1 MPNRIHIVVVEDNL
15 TLQELMVEHISQG
28 GYQVKGMS
36 CADDLDEHLMTNRID
51 VLVLDLNLP
60 GEDGISIAKRLRA
73 SNPNLYIVMLTAKT
87 SENDKVLGYESGADI
102 YLSKPASPI
111 EVTSAISGIER
122 RIISQR
128 QEKSELTL
136 DVQKMQLI
144 GSQGEVHLGAS
155 ELAILKALIEAPNQ
169 RLEYWRL
176 MDFIDN
182 EPTDKTKI
190 ALGVQI
196 HRLKKKLMKIG
207 ASSSAIKSIH
217 KEGYQLGALVKL
229 I

>member
-1 MPNRIHIVVVEDNL
+1 
-15 TLQELMVEHISQG
+15 
-28 GYQVKGMS
+28 MS
-36 CADDLDEHLMTNRID
+36 SADELDEHLMNNRID

-60 GEDGISIAKRLRA
+60 GEDGLSIAKRLRVA
-73 SNPNLYIVMLTAKT
+73 NPNLYIVMLTAKT
-87 SENDKVLGYESGADI
+87 SENDKVLGYQSGADI
-102 YLSKPASPI
+102 YLSKPASPL

-128 QEKSELTL
+128 HEKSELTL

-144 GSQGEVHLGAS
+144 GARGEVPLGAS
-155 ELAILKALIEAPNQ
+155 ELAILKALLEAPNQ

-176 MDFIDN
+176 MEMIDK

-190 ALGVQI
+190 SLGVQI

-217 KEGYQLGALVKL
+217 KEGYQLGALVRL